1 MADSNQEGEMAEQL
15 SLFERGALT
24 EALGARL
31 MAEMRALGEAYAASM
46 LRVLAARET
55 CEQVCS
61 TALATEVAAW
71 RSEHFDYMERDLS
84 SWHAYDEDCRRI
96 RALERGQTL
105 DALNDAWDDAYDDE
119 DDEEMSWCELRARE
133 GMTPAEC
140 FGEFDPEQDLP
151 DGVYEMLC
159 GRAEIASELAQE
171 RFETLHAKERQQI
184 LRRRNAVLRRLQN
197 AQPH

>member
-1 MADSNQEGEMAEQL
+1 
-15 SLFERGALT
+15 LT

-96 RALERGQTL
+96 RAVERGQTP

-119 DDEEMSWCELRARE
+119 DDGEMSWCELCARD

-159 GRAEIASELAQE
+159 GRAEMAAELAQE

-184 LRRRNAVLRRLQN
+184 LRRRNAVLRRLQK